1 MSSRRILLGTIAASA
16 AGLVAVSLAWACV
29 PAGGLSLSPV
39 KGAAGSQVMAS
50 GSGFEAGERVEI
62 RWESRTGPLLATTTG
77 PSFRDVAITIPADA
91 SPGDHLISAAGV
103 GEHADHGATAAS
115 FEVTATEQP
124 PVQPPA
130 PQPPAPTPPATPIAP
145 RDDSAAQ
152 RRRATARRA
161 RAIKRCKRKYS
172 AKKAKSA
179 AGRRRMAKKR
189 RACMRKAKRISATR
203 GSSTSL
209 SRALTLLG

>member
-1 MSSRRILLGTIAASA
+1 
-16 AGLVAVSLAWACV
+16 
-29 PAGGLSLSPV
+29 
-39 KGAAGSQVMAS
+39 MAS
-50 GSGFEAGERVEI
+50 GSGFEAGEPVEI
-62 RWESRTGPLLATTTG
+62 RWESRTGPLLARTTG
-77 PSFRDVAITIPADA
+77 PSFSDVAITIPAEA

-115 FEVTATEQP
+115 FEVTATAP
-124 PVQPPA
+124 PPSPAQPPA
-130 PQPPAPTPPATPIAP
+130 PVQSTPPPAPVTPLVP
-145 RDDSAAQ
+145 RETSSSA
-152 RRRATARRA
+152 ARRA
-161 RAIKRCKRKYS
+161 KAIKRCKRKYS

-189 RACMRKAKRISATR
+189 RACMRKAKRISAAR